1 MMKFA
6 TERLS
11 ACMPAAAEL
20 HEAHWAETEGYREQ
34 DGFCPDYEQFYQ
46 LERNQQFV
54 YFTVR
59 DEEQRLVGHLGFVIH
74 KSRHTSQIEAVE
86 DFFYLKPEARKG
98 MTASGLLRAAVA
110 WLRECGIKNI
120 GMSSKLGHEIDPLLR
135 RAGFVK
141 VAYLYTLEKSHVLQQ
156 PVASASASS

>member
-1 MMKFA
+1 MTFTFA
-6 TERLS
+6 TERMS
-11 ACMPAAAEL
+11 ECMPASADL
-20 HEAHWAETEGYREQ
+20 HADHWRETEGYREQ
-34 DGFCPDYEQFYQ
+34 DGYCPDYEQFWQ
-46 LERNQQFV
+46 MERHHQFV

-59 DEEQRLVGHLGFVIH
+59 DEGKNLVGHLGFIIH

-98 MTASGLLRAAVA
+98 MTASGLLRTAVA

-120 GMSSKLGHEIDPLLR
+120 GMSSKLTNDIDPLLR

-141 VAYLYTLEKSHVLQQ
+141 VANLYTLEKSHVLQQ
-156 PVASASASS
+156 PVASPGA